1 MKKQFFLFLAM
12 LAFSFHYCN
21 DNILI
26 YKNDLKELKVNT
38 VIIQKKYND
47 KIYDLKVYVGEGFLG
62 KVSSFS
68 IEVLGNDTSL
78 EKVIS
83 INKEKIK
90 ANLLRIISI
99 SNSAKGGPQKPVTS
113 IGGTGFGN
121 CLGACTALWDCYNKP
136 TEAGTSLCTLDCAL
150 ECVGA

>member
-1 MKKQFFLFLAM
+1 MKKQFFLLLAM
-12 LAFSFHYCN
+12 LVFSFYYCN
-21 DNILI
+21 DNISI

-38 VIIQKKYND
+38 VVIKKKYNG
-47 KIYDLKVYVGEGFLG
+47 KTYDLKVSLGESFLG

-68 IEVLGNDTSL
+68 IEVLGNDRSL

-83 INKEKIK
+83 TNKERIK
-90 ANLLRIISI
+90 ANLLRIIS
-99 SNSAKGGPQKPVTS
+99 AKGGPEKPVTS
-113 IGGTGFGN
+113 LGGIGFSN

-136 TEAGTSLCTLDCAL
+136 TEAGTALCTLDCTL

>member
-1 MKKQFFLFLAM
+1 M

-47 KIYDLKVYVGEGFLG
+47 KIYDLKVSVGEGFLG

-68 IEVLGNDTSL
+68 IEVLGNDSSL

-90 ANLLRIISI
+90 ANLLKIILF
-99 SNSAKGGPQKPVTS
+99 SNSAKGGPQKPVTN
-113 IGGTGFGN
+113 IGGVGFGS
-121 CLGACTALWDCYNKP
+121 CLGACTTLWDCYNKP
-136 TEAGTSLCTLDCAL
+136 TEAGTALCTLDCTL